1 MSRTRTWCTFLAALL
16 LVSCS
21 SSEDLTIVRSGIAHF
36 RELMTAEQF
45 GQIYAEAANDLK
57 NSATEKQLTDFLAA
71 VNRKLGSAKDS
82 KDNGW
87 AINFRT
93 SGTVVTLT
101 LKTEFERGSGIETFV
116 YRVAGK
122 DAQLMGYHLNS
133 NDLITN

>member
-1 MSRTRTWCTFLAALL
+1 LAALL

-36 RELMTAEQF
+36 RELMAAEQF

-57 NSATEKQLTDFLAA
+57 NSATEKQLVDFLAA

-82 KDNGW
+82 KDSGW
-87 AINFRT
+87 AINFRI
-93 SGTVVTLT
+93 SGAVVTLT
-101 LKTEFERGSGIETFV
+101 LKTEFEKGSGIETFV

>member
-1 MSRTRTWCTFLAALL
+1 MSRTRAWCAFLAALL

-36 RELMTAEQF
+36 RELMAAEQF

-57 NSATEKQLTDFLAA
+57 NCATEKQLADFLAA

-93 SGTVVTLT
+93 SGAVVTLT
-101 LKTEFERGSGIETFV
+101 LKTEFEKGSGIETFV

-122 DAQLMGYHLNS
+122 EAQLMGYHLNS